1 MEESEFADVLD
12 DWFIESLKMYT
23 DLHVYQLECPTQ
35 VIAWTS
41 AKTVCVAGY
50 QPSKNEIW
58 ELRLPLKLFADDN
71 QGLCAERDFKVVHGG
86 FTDGPVRGL
95 IHIPGTRCLVTS
107 DGLSS
112 SLQVWDVGGDSSDV
126 IRRISSIEGRRNEPG
141 RGSKMA
147 ARLSSQPDVLH
158 GVHSSSVQ
166 LSLLSSGKT
175 IYESGDSVLWWTDAS
190 SGVSAADPSRCRL
203 IRLSSSGRAVVSDL
217 RSPGGV
223 MSQAQ
228 LELQTHQCNLE
239 HVSVER
245 SQIYNTSRWK
255 AEPLEA
261 QPMFEHRGHMVSSQQ
276 CDGGPVIA
284 TTHIWHPERPQTL
297 LSAASDGSVHV
308 WDWID
313 VHNTSVESTH
323 ASLTR

>member
-1 MEESEFADVLD
+1 
-12 DWFIESLKMYT
+12 
-23 DLHVYQLECPTQ
+23 
-35 VIAWTS
+35 
-41 AKTVCVAGY
+41 
-50 QPSKNEIW
+50 
-58 ELRLPLKLFADDN
+58 
-71 QGLCAERDFKVVHGG
+71 
-86 FTDGPVRGL
+86 
-95 IHIPGTRCLVTS
+95 
-107 DGLSS
+107 
-112 SLQVWDVGGDSSDV
+112 
-126 IRRISSIEGRRNEPG
+126 
-141 RGSKMA
+141 MA

-239 HVSVER
+239 HVRVSWAPALDDRISV
-245 SQIYNTSRWK
+245 S
-255 AEPLEA
+255 
-261 QPMFEHRGHMVSSQQ
+261 
-276 CDGGPVIA
+276 GPVICLIFSTA
-284 TTHIWHPERPQTL
+284 QADIHCIKEIHSSRFQWRGPRSTTPPGGRRSLWKLSRCLSIVDTWFHPSSAMADLSSLQHTSGILSGPQTL